1 MGLARGGSLEAPVRV
16 GLTSSSLSLLA
27 LLTVRTPR
35 ELGSNP
41 QGFRDCSTKEALGPF
56 QGMLLQGLPRA
67 ELSPCQA
74 PTFGIHSSDDATLC
88 HSQREQTSKALSH
101 NAGVVRGFKTRNI
114 PVLSGQDRQA

>member
-1 MGLARGGSLEAPVRV
+1 MN
-16 GLTSSSLSLLA
+16 SSLSLMA

-35 ELGSNP
+35 ELGSNS
-41 QGFRDCSTKEALGPF
+41 QGFRDHSTKEALDPF

-101 NAGVVRGFKTRNI
+101 NAPGVVRGFKTRNV
-114 PVLSGQDRQA
+114 PVLSGQDCQA